1 MTCVYKE
8 NEDKIKIGRG
18 GTTTAEN
25 AGFTGFIGL

>member
-18 GTTTAEN
+18 GTTTVEN
-25 AGFTGFIGL
+25 AGFIGFIGL